1 MEGKDWTSSPWDSAL
16 GYADEIGLSH
26 EGLAERLSLD
36 FDELIAMAQA
46 DDIWDE
52 DLARRM
58 CRAVG
63 GDVSFWMRRSLEHE
77 RMKLKLKMDE
87 LMKKTQEMLEIMEGV
102 K

>member
-16 GYADEIGLSH
+16 GYADEIGISY
-26 EGLAERLSLD
+26 EGLARRLGMD
-36 FDELIAMAQA
+36 FDDFIALAQA
-46 DDIWDE
+46 DEIWTE
-52 DLARRM
+52 DLAMRM

-63 GDVSFWMRRSLEHE
+63 GGFDFWIRRSLDHE